1 MSTET
6 QEVANKRAIQHTVNS
21 IFNLVFENTDVIDLR
36 IEFST
41 KRKYF
46 GVFHFEGN
54 RTKELHLIVL
64 LDSESALKEL
74 LEVEDTL
81 IERIAE
87 FKAQK
92 GEAA

>member
-1 MSTET
+1 M
-6 QEVANKRAIQHTVNS
+6 
-21 IFNLVFENTDVIDLR
+21 IDFR

-41 KRKYF
+41 KHKYF
-46 GVFHFEGN
+46 EVFHFEGN

-64 LDSESALKEL
+64 LDSESTLKDL
-74 LEVEDTL
+74 LEAEDKL

-87 FKAQK
+87 FKDQK